1 MEFAGQTAYWVATVD
16 NWKTWE
22 IDATTQFVVS
32 LEPAGAQTRSGG
44 IVLEADLGSS

>member
-1 MEFAGQTAYWVATVD
+1 MEFAGHTAYWVATVD

-32 LEPAGAQTRSGG
+32 LEPAGAQTRSGEV
-44 IVLEADLGSS
+44 VLQAALGVS